1 MLGLLALPGSIRL
14 LLNKP
19 KGLWDA
25 VKKFFMIDL
34 LIVACITCYAAMDI
48 EDELQ

>member
-1 MLGLLALPGSIRL
+1 MLGLLVLI
-14 LLNKP
+14 
-19 KGLWDA
+19 GLVRFLFNRPRSMRDA

-48 EDELQ
+48 DDELQ

>member
-1 MLGLLALPGSIRL
+1 MLGLVALIGSVRL
-14 LLNKP
+14 LFNRP
-19 KGLWDA
+19 RGMRDA

-34 LIVACITCYAAMDI
+34 IIVACITCYAAMDI